1 VSERDPSGASLPPR
15 LNVRLGVDIG
25 GTFTDLALLDESTG
39 AILALKVPSSPER
52 PSASVFEGIEELRR
66 RHGVSPR
73 EIRAFVHGT
82 TLAVNTIIERKGAR
96 AALFITRGF
105 RDVLNIGR
113 HRIPD
118 VFNFFSELPVPL
130 IPRARVIEVP
140 ERTLGDGRVAQDV
153 DEAVVRGALE
163 ALVADGVTAVAIC
176 YLHSYKNPANEL
188 ATQRLIQSRGPDL
201 YVSASSELWPQMRE
215 YERALVAVMNAYV
228 GRRMSGYF
236 DDLERGL
243 RGLGLS
249 APVLSTK
256 SNGGVMT
263 AVEAGRRPVETLL
276 SGPAAG
282 VIGASFVAR
291 QAGYERVITFD
302 MGGTS
307 ADVAVVDGEP
317 RFSTE
322 NHVGDFPV
330 IMPAIDVTSI
340 GAGGGSIAWLD
351 RDGVVKVGPH
361 SAGARPGPACYGAG
375 GTEATVTDAYVAL
388 GVIDP
393 ARFLGGS
400 VPIDPTLAEAALE
413 KLGRSLGRSVADTAE
428 SVLRVATSQMYA
440 ALVPLMAR
448 KAVDLDQY
456 ALLLFGGAGPT
467 HGFLLAREVG
477 IRRVIVPPSP
487 GVLCA
492 IGSLVADV
500 RRDFVRTIHQP
511 LRRGQE
517 GAVIRAMRDAFQT
530 LADEGRAWLAGQ
542 RLDFEAT
549 STIWSAD
556 VRYLGQSF
564 ELTPTLTAEVL
575 TDESGDALRSLFHAS
590 YRDVYGYTDEAAD
603 LEVLNVRLSAIGV
616 TLKPAVAAPPAP
628 GPAASTA
635 PRERRVFLDG
645 APTTV
650 RVVARATLAPG
661 APVAGPAI
669 IEQYDTTVLVPAG
682 FTVTA
687 DGNGNLIGE
696 ATNGHG

>member
-1 VSERDPSGASLPPR
+1 VSGASLPPNQ
-15 LNVRLGVDIG
+15 LRLGVDIG
-25 GTFTDLALLDESTG
+25 GTFTDLALLDETTG
-39 AILALKVPSSPER
+39 AILALKVPSTPER
-52 PSASVFEGIEELRR
+52 PSGSVFAGIEELQR
-66 RHGVSPR
+66 RHGISPAA
-73 EIRAFVHGT
+73 IRAFVHGT

-96 AALFITRGF
+96 AALFITKGF

-140 ERTLGDGRVAQDV
+140 ERTLGDGRVLQGLD
-153 DEAVVRGALE
+153 E
-163 ALVADGVTAVAIC
+163 ALVSAALDAALTDGVTAVAVC
-176 YLHSYKNPANEL
+176 YLHSYRNPANEL
-188 ATQRLIQSRGPDL
+188 ATQRLIQARAPEL
-201 YVSASSELWPQMRE
+201 YVSVSSALWPQMRE

-243 RGLGLS
+243 RGLGLA

-263 AVEAGRRPVETLL
+263 ASEAGQRPVETLL

-291 QAGYERVITFD
+291 AAGHERVITFD

-351 RDGVVKVGPH
+351 RDGVLKVGPQ

-375 GTEATVTDAYVAL
+375 GTEPTVTDAYVAL

-400 VPIDPTLAEAALE
+400 VPLDPRLAEAALE
-413 KLGRSLGRSVADTAE
+413 RLGRSLGRSVADTAE

-448 KAVDLDQY
+448 KAVDLDQF
-456 ALLLFGGAGPT
+456 ALLPFGGAGPT

-477 IRRVIVPPSP
+477 IRRVLVPPSP

-500 RRDFVRTIHQP
+500 RRDFVRTVHHP
-511 LRRGQE
+511 LRRGGE
-517 GAVIRAMRDAFQT
+517 GLVVRAIRDAFHA
-530 LADEGRAWLAGQ
+530 LAEEGRAWLAAQALEFDG
-542 RLDFEAT
+542 T

-556 VRYLGQSF
+556 IRYLGQSF
-564 ELTPTLTAEVL
+564 ELTPTVTPDVL
-575 TDESGDALRSLFHAS
+575 VDETGDALRGLFHVA
-590 YRDVYGYTDEAAD
+590 YRDVYGYADEAAD
-603 LEVLNVRLSAIGV
+603 LEVLNVRLTAIGV
-616 TLKPAVAAPPAP
+616 TRKPAVAASSSNGAR
-628 GPAASTA
+628 AETA

-645 APTTV
+645 APVTV
-650 RVVARATLAPG
+650 KVVDRAALAPG
-661 APVAGPAI
+661 APIAGPAI

-682 FTVTA
+682 FTVQA
-687 DGNGNLIGE
+687 DRHGNLIGE
-696 ATNGHG
+696 ATHGH

>member
-1 VSERDPSGASLPPR
+1 MTT
-15 LNVRLGVDIG
+15 RLGVDIG

-39 AILALKVPSSPER
+39 AIVALKVPSTPER
-52 PSASVFEGIEELRR
+52 PSGSVFEGIEELRR
-66 RHGVSPR
+66 RHGVDPGAMS
-73 EIRAFVHGT
+73 AFVHGT

-118 VFNFFSELPVPL
+118 VFDFFSELPVPL
-130 IPRARVIEVP
+130 IPRARVIEVA
-140 ERTLGDGRVAQDV
+140 ERTLGDGRVLEAV
-153 DEAVVRGALE
+153 DEGSVRAALDGM
-163 ALVADGVTAVAIC
+163 VADGVTAVAVC
-176 YLHSYKNPANEL
+176 YLHSYKNPANEE
-188 ATQRLIQSRGPDL
+188 ATQRLIREGAPEL
-201 YVSASSELWPQMRE
+201 YVSVSAELWPQMRE

-243 RGLGLS
+243 RGLGLA
-249 APVLSTK
+249 APILSTK

-263 AVEAGRRPVETLL
+263 AVEAGQRPVETLL

-351 RDGVVKVGPH
+351 RDGVLKVGPQ
-361 SAGARPGPACYGAG
+361 SAGARPGPACYGQG

-400 VPIDPTLAEAALE
+400 VPLDPRLADAALQT
-413 KLGRSLGRSVADTAE
+413 LGRSLGRSVADTAE

-448 KAVDLDQY
+448 KAVDLDQF
-456 ALLLFGGAGPT
+456 ALLPFGGAGPT

-511 LRRGQE
+511 LRRGGE
-517 GAVIRAMRDAFQT
+517 AAIVRAIRDAFQA
-530 LADEGRAWLAGQ
+530 LAEEGREWLAAQ
-542 RLDFEAT
+542 RLEFEAT
-549 STIWSAD
+549 STIRSAD

-564 ELTPTLTAEVL
+564 ELTPTLTAEVVS
-575 TDESGDALRSLFHAS
+575 DDSGDALRARFHAS
-590 YRDVYGYTDEAAD
+590 YRDVYGYADEAAD
-603 LEVLNVRLSAIGV
+603 LEVLNVRLTAIGV
-616 TLKPAVAAPPAP
+616 TRKPAVAAPPARS
-628 GPAASTA
+628 AAATAA

-645 APTTV
+645 APATV
-650 RVVARATLAPG
+650 RVLDRAALAPG
-661 APVAGPAI
+661 AAIAGPAI

-687 DGNGNLIGE
+687 ERNGNLIGE